1 MSRSVLLIA
10 SATPSRLAVPE
21 PAARLGAAG
30 FELRLVVVGGLAAVP
45 SVEFAEVVNL
55 EPLPSRFATAMAAL
69 NPPSGFGKV
78 RHRRG
83 TRQWATHAVRWRVA
97 RLVGRL
103 YRPRPSV
110 SRAAPTWRAVS
121 RDERVRAAAMR
132 ADAIIAL
139 DRYAVYSAWKL
150 HKRFRVP
157 AFNGMN
163 AGARALAG

>member
-21 PAARLGAAG
+21 PAARLCAAG
-30 FELRLVVVGGLAAVP
+30 YDLRLVVVGALAAVP
-45 SVEFAEVVNL
+45 PVEFAEVVNL
-55 EPLPSRFATAMAAL
+55 EPVPSRFSTVMAAL
-69 NPPSGFGKV
+69 NPPSGFAKV

-83 TRQWATHAVRWRVA
+83 TPQWASHAVRWRLA

-103 YRPRPSV
+103 HRPRPTV
-110 SRAAPTWRAVS
+110 NRAAPTWRAVS
-121 RDERVRAAAMR
+121 TDERVRTAAMK

-157 AFNGMN
+157 AFNGMD

>member
-1 MSRSVLLIA
+1 MSRSVLPIA
-10 SATPSRLAVPE
+10 SPTPSRLALPE

-30 FELRLVVVGGLAAVP
+30 YDLRLVVVGTLAAVP
-45 SVEFAEVVNL
+45 PVEFAEVVHL
-55 EPLPSRFATAMAAL
+55 EPLPSRFSTAMAAL
-69 NPPSGFGKV
+69 SPPSGFAKV

-83 TRQWATHAVRWRVA
+83 TPQWALHAVRWRLA
-97 RLVGRL
+97 RLVARL
-103 YRPRPSV
+103 YRPRASV
-110 SRAAPTWRAVS
+110 NRAAPTWRAVS
-121 RDERVRAAAMR
+121 RDEHVRAAAR
-132 ADAIIAL
+132 KADAIIAV